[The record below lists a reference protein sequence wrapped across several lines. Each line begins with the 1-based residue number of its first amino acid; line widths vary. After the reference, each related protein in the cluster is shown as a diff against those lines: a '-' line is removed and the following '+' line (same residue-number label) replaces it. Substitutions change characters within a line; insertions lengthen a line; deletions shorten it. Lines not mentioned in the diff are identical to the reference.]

1 MAAAIQPCAL
11 LLLVGPDWCIEAVSE
26 NCGQLGKGEPG
37 DLLGQPL
44 TVLLD
49 SQEIHDLRNHMAWL
63 GGDNSRVQ
71 DFGLSWGSGSQ
82 TYDVQASRD
91 GDSFL
96 IEAESSAE
104 RRLHDP
110 IGMAR
115 SLMDR
120 VDGTNFSEIAAQ
132 GLRQLRALTGFDR
145 LLMSDCNGSVIA
157 TSERANLPRA
167 AETGWTCQSGF
178 PTIIADSSADPVP
191 IIGEIG
197 SSALQHAAFLAPEA
211 DVREN
216 LGAMGTRAAMTLPL
230 LIDGKRAGTI
240 HAHHSE
246 PRRCGAERRA
256 VAHLFAERL
265 AARMARHGCKS

>member
-26 NCGQLGKGEPG
+26 SCDLLGKGEPK

-44 TVLLD
+44 TMLLD
-49 SQEIHDLRNHMAWL
+49 SQEIHELRNRMAWL

-71 DFGLSWGSGSQ
+71 DFGLSWGGGSR

-96 IEAESSAE
+96 IEAETSAE

-120 VDGTNFSEIAAQ
+120 VDGDDFSEIAAQ
-132 GLRQLRALTGFDR
+132 GLRQLRALTGFER
-145 LLMSDCNGSVIA
+145 LLLCDCDGRVVA
-157 TSERANLPRA
+157 TSERVPAPATDRIGA
-167 AETGWTCQSGF
+167 DRHSSF
-178 PTIIADSSADPVP
+178 PAIIADRDADP
-191 IIGEIG
+191 ISLIGKIGE
-197 SSALQHAAFLAPEA
+197 SALQHAAFLAPDEETREA
-211 DVREN
+211 LDAKEI
-216 LGAMGTRAAMTLPL
+216 RAAMTLPL
-230 LIDGKRAGTI
+230 MIDGEWVGSL

-246 PRRCGAERRA
+246 PRRCGAERRT
-256 VAHLFAERL
+256 VAGLFADRL
-265 AARMARHGCKS
+265 AARMARHGWTA

>member
-1 MAAAIQPCAL
+1 MAAAIQPCAM
-11 LLLVGPDWCIEAVSE
+11 LLLVGPDWCVEAVSA
-26 NCGQLGKGEPG
+26 NAGQLGKGEPG

-71 DFGLSWGSGSQ
+71 DFGLSWGAGKGP
-82 TYDVQASRD
+82 YDVQASRD
-91 GDSFL
+91 CDSFL
-96 IEAESSAE
+96 IEAELSAE

-120 VDGTNFSEIAAQ
+120 VDGTSFSEIAAQ

-145 LLMSDCNGSVIA
+145 LLMSDRSGSLIA
-157 TSERANLPRA
+157 TSERANLPPA
-167 AETGWTCQSGF
+167 AVDNWTGQSGF
-178 PTIIADSSADPVP
+178 PSVIADSHAEPVP

-197 SSALQHAAFLAPEA
+197 FSALQHAAFLAPEA

-216 LGAMGTRAAMTLPL
+216 LGAMGIRAAMTLPL
-230 LIDGKRAGTI
+230 LIDGELAGSI
-240 HAHHSE
+240 HAHHCE
-246 PRRCGAERRA
+246 KRRCSAERRA

-265 AARMARHGCKS
+265 AARMARHGWKS

>member
-1 MAAAIQPCAL
+1 VAAAIQPCAL

-26 NCGQLGKGEPG
+26 NCGHLGKGEPG
-37 DLLGQPL
+37 GLLGQPL

-71 DFGLSWGSGSQ
+71 DFGLSWGADG
-82 TYDVQASRD
+82 TYDIQASRD

-96 IEAESSAE
+96 IEAELSVE

-120 VDGTNFSEIAAQ
+120 VDGTNFGEIAAK

-145 LLMSDCNGSVIA
+145 LLMSDRNGSVIA
-157 TSERANLPRA
+157 TSERANLTPA
-167 AETGWTCQSGF
+167 AVDSWTGQSAF
-178 PTIIADSSADPVP
+178 PTVIADSSANPVP

-216 LGAMGTRAAMTLPL
+216 LSAMGARAAMTLPL
-230 LIDGKRAGTI
+230 LIDGERAGTI

-246 PRRCGAERRA
+246 PRRCGAERRS
-256 VAHLFAERL
+256 VAHLFSERL
-265 AARMARHGCKS
+265 AARMARHGWRP

>member
-11 LLLVGPDWCIEAVSE
+11 LLLVGPDWCVEAVSA
-26 NCGQLGKGEPG
+26 NAGQLGKGEPG

-49 SQEIHDLRNHMAWL
+49 SQEIHELRNHMAWL

-71 DFGLSWGSGSQ
+71 DFCLSWGGGSR

-96 IEAESSAE
+96 IEAEHSVE

-120 VDGTNFSEIAAQ
+120 VDGPSFSEIATQ

-145 LLMSDCNGSVIA
+145 LALCDRSGNVIA
-157 TSERANLPRA
+157 TSERANLPEA
-167 AETGWTCQSGF
+167 GQLGAGSQSSF
-178 PTIIADSSADPVP
+178 PTIIANRDAEPVNLV
-191 IIGEIG
+191 GEIG
-197 SSALQHAAFLAPEA
+197 ASALQHAAFLAPEA
-211 DVREN
+211 TTRDS
-216 LGAMGTRAAMTLPL
+216 LGAGGLLAAMTLPL
-230 LIDGKRAGTI
+230 LIDGEWVGAL
-240 HAHHSE
+240 HAHHTE
-246 PRRCGAERRA
+246 PRRCGAERRTLA
-256 VAHLFAERL
+256 GLFADRL
-265 AARMARHGCKS
+265 AARMARHGWTP